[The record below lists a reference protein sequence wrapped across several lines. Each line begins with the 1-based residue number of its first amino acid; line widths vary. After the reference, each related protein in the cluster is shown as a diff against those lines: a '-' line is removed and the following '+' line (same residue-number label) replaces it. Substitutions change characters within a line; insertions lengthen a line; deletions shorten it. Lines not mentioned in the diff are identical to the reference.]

1 MTELMENI
9 WIEWVESQ
17 AISNQMAIEVRLRPS
32 PEKKKAKVNMT
43 RWQMEWAWI
52 SLAQPRYGRRS
63 SLDGMMRGGGANTQA
78 YGGGTLA

>member
-32 PEKKKAKVNMT
+32 PEKKKPK
-43 RWQMEWAWI
+43 
-52 SLAQPRYGRRS
+52 
-63 SLDGMMRGGGANTQA
+63 
-78 YGGGTLA
+78 

>member
-32 PEKKKAKVNMT
+32 PEKKKKSQSKYEPMADGVGVD
-43 RWQMEWAWI
+43 
-52 SLAQPRYGRRS
+52 QPS
-63 SLDGMMRGGGANTQA
+63 PASIWPTFQP
-78 YGGGTLA
+78 